1 MEIKPKY
8 GFDKVH
14 FGLTI
19 AQAKAILGEPEEV
32 DADQNFSEEPD
43 DLTTVL
49 YYDGYSL
56 SFDKKVGYRLTEMPF
71 EDESFKLG
79 KIAVGMAEEKVV
91 ELAEGMDLGDWE
103 DPFVDDDSNDPDFAD
118 TTGYAFEDSCLSLLC
133 TAGNLTEIEIY
144 VPLDENDQPVW
155 PDVK

>member
-8 GFDKVH
+8 GFDRIH

-19 AQAKAILGEPEEV
+19 AQVKTILGEPEDM
-32 DADQNFSEEPD
+32 DADQNFSDEPD

-56 SFDKKVGYRLTEMPF
+56 SFDKKVDYRLTEMLF

-79 KIAVGMAEEKVV
+79 KIAVGMAEDKAV
-91 ELAEGMDLGDWE
+91 ELAEGMNLGDWS
-103 DPFVDDDSNDPDFAD
+103 DPFAEDEDNDPEFES
-118 TTGYAFEDSCLSLLC
+118 TTGYSFDEASLSLLC
-133 TAGNLTEIEIY
+133 TDGRLTEIEIY
-144 VPLDENDQPVW
+144 VPLDENDNPIW
-155 PDVK
+155 PK